1 MTCEEFERVLP
12 EVEND
17 RSREQKFHLDA
28 CTSCADLV
36 ADLNAISQQARLLRD
51 TDDPSPRV
59 WNSIEVALLQEG
71 LIRET
76 ATPFLVPVR
85 RRNWRAAWML
95 PVAAVLLLTAGVVR
109 YERRA
114 SQPNT
119 AQNVD
124 VTPAVIAD
132 ASTAGDQQLLE
143 AVSRRTPAMR
153 ASYEAN
159 LRDVD
164 SYIHDAQESL
174 KTNPNDEQAQQYLLN
189 AYEQKSMVYQMA
201 LQQ

>member
-51 TDDPSPRV
+51 TDEPSPRV

-85 RRNWRAAWML
+85 PTQLAGGL
-95 PVAAVLLLTAGVVR
+95 DDYPLLL
-109 YERRA
+109 
-114 SQPNT
+114 SFC
-119 AQNVD
+119 
-124 VTPAVIAD
+124 
-132 ASTAGDQQLLE
+132 
-143 AVSRRTPAMR
+143 
-153 ASYEAN
+153 
-159 LRDVD
+159 
-164 SYIHDAQESL
+164 SL
-174 KTNPNDEQAQQYLLN
+174 PE
-189 AYEQKSMVYQMA
+189 
-201 LQQ
+201 

>member
-1 MTCEEFERVLP
+1 M
-12 EVEND
+12 
-17 RSREQKFHLDA
+17 
-28 CTSCADLV
+28 
-36 ADLNAISQQARLLRD
+36 
-51 TDDPSPRV
+51 
-59 WNSIEVALLQEG
+59 
-71 LIRET
+71 
-76 ATPFLVPVR
+76 
-85 RRNWRAAWML
+85 
-95 PVAAVLLLTAGVVR
+95 
-109 YERRA
+109 
-114 SQPNT
+114 
-119 AQNVD
+119 
-124 VTPAVIAD
+124 TPAVIAD

-174 KTNPNDEQAQQYLLN
+174 KTDPNDEQAQQYLLN